1 MSSLAP
7 AGVSSFHARGGGW
20 RRAHGELRAARLRFV
35 HCGLRTRAD
44 PRRPRP
50 SGRLRE
56 GFAKAPQR
64 VPRLRPTPLRLW
76 RQAPGGGRGT
86 RSRCGRGVGARVPA
100 SPRHWR
106 AAGGGGAGRPRLPP
120 RGGAGRPYCRA
131 VCGGCGASS
140 LRRPRARTADSPLAR
155 RQPRRPRRAP
165 PQPAGGGQGRSRSF
179 LG

>member
-7 AGVSSFHARGGGW
+7 AGVSSFHTRGGGW
-20 RRAHGELRAARLRFV
+20 RRAHGKLRAARLRFV

-56 GFAKAPQR
+56 GPAARPLAEAHSTPPVAPN
-64 VPRLRPTPLRLW
+64 
-76 RQAPGGGRGT
+76 PGGGRGT

-140 LRRPRARTADSPLAR
+140 LRRLRARTADSPLAR